1 MSDLELR
8 NLYSSSK
15 LTIIPLKESLQP
27 SGQSVAL
34 QSIACGTPVIITKT
48 EGFWDKEN
56 FHDRLNIFFNENN
69 DIESWKK
76 DILEIYKM
84 NEVDYDQ
91 IVKNGLDLIKN
102 YYDLKD
108 FNKKI
113 EKILF
118 T

>member
-1 MSDLELR
+1 M
-8 NLYSSSK
+8 
-15 LTIIPLKESLQP
+15 
-27 SGQSVAL
+27 
-34 QSIACGTPVIITKT
+34 IITKT
-48 EGFWDKEN
+48 QGFWDKEN
-56 FHDRLNIFFNENN
+56 FHDGVNIFFNKSNV
-69 DIESWKK
+69 IESWKK

-91 IVKNGLDLIKN
+91 IVKNGLALIKN
-102 YYDLKD
+102 HYDLKD